1 MAPFSLDSTIP
12 SNMSTTNSLK
22 SNVLISNS
30 RTSSSSITTNNQ
42 MSSIGTG
49 SNSANGS
56 SIANSPSGGSGGGG
70 GGGSGGPGSGGGGA
84 GSNQMSGSNQSNGS
98 NNNGS
103 MIPLDNESCGIRDVW
118 AVNLYDE
125 FKIINSVV
133 KDYPWIAMDTEFPG
147 VVARPIGEF
156 KSTCDYQYH
165 LLKVN
170 VDLLKII
177 QLGLTFL
184 DDDGKPRPGIS
195 TWQFNFKF
203 NLSEDMYAQDSI
215 ELLTNSGIQFKKH
228 EEEGIDVF
236 EFAELLMI
244 SGVILNDNV
253 KYLSFHSGYDFGY
266 LIKILTDL
274 NLPSDESEFFEL
286 LRIYFPIIYDVKY
299 LMKSCKD
306 LKGGL
311 QEVADQLDLQRIG
324 PQHQA
329 GSDSLLTGAAFFK
342 MREVFFEDTIDDN
355 KYCGH
360 LYGLGTTFVNG
371 NTMVIDTNSVSGNN
385 NSDPSNNSTSTTTAV
400 SSTSTSSTTT
410 TTSNTVPTSA
420 TSSNSNNAD

>member
-1 MAPFSLDSTIP
+1 MAPFSFDSTIP
-12 SNMSTTNSLK
+12 SNMSNSLK

-30 RTSSSSITTNNQ
+30 RTSNSSSITTNNQ
-42 MSSIGTG
+42 ISTTGTG
-49 SNSANGS
+49 SSSANGQ
-56 SIANSPSGGSGGGG
+56 SIANSPSGTGG
-70 GGGSGGPGSGGGGA
+70 GGGSGPGSGGGGA

-103 MIPLDNESCGIRDVW
+103 MVPLDNEACGIRDVW

-177 QLGLTFL
+177 QLGLTFF

-215 ELLTNSGIQFKKH
+215 ELLTTSGINFKRH

-236 EFAELLMI
+236 EFAELLMT
-244 SGVILNDNV
+244 SGVILNENV

-266 LIKILTDL
+266 LIKCLT
-274 NLPSDESEFFEL
+274 
-286 LRIYFPIIYDVKY
+286 
-299 LMKSCKD
+299 
-306 LKGGL
+306 
-311 QEVADQLDLQRIG
+311 
-324 PQHQA
+324 
-329 GSDSLLTGAAFFK
+329 
-342 MREVFFEDTIDDN
+342 
-355 KYCGH
+355 
-360 LYGLGTTFVNG
+360 
-371 NTMVIDTNSVSGNN
+371 VSFI
-385 NSDPSNNSTSTTTAV
+385 
-400 SSTSTSSTTT
+400 
-410 TTSNTVPTSA
+410 
-420 TSSNSNNAD
+420 